1 MLKRTTR
8 EQPAKK
14 TDPGE
19 IYACLPSRTRERP
32 RLPGEDFALNLSA
45 KRRLCNMV
53 EGHVI
58 EGAAR
63 CCAVSRAQSRAAA
76 TTNLARSNQSWVLR
90 VLFGGAKSSAL
101 VNIFMIAPRWS
112 AGDRPT
118 TSKSCTLI
126 AAVSWHPRNRSAT

>member
-1 MLKRTTR
+1 
-8 EQPAKK
+8 
-14 TDPGE
+14 
-19 IYACLPSRTRERP
+19 
-32 RLPGEDFALNLSA
+32 
-45 KRRLCNMV
+45 MV

-101 VNIFMIAPRWS
+101 VNIFMIAPPDGRLVTADDKQILHPDRGRLMAS
-112 AGDRPT
+112 AQPERDIER
-118 TSKSCTLI
+118 
-126 AAVSWHPRNRSAT
+126 R